1 MWWSFH
7 IKDNNNEK
15 IIGFEYNKENTEKNL
30 GKEKNKINDDI
41 LTKSGL
47 IPEFLG
53 RLPVRVFL
61 NELSED
67 NMIDI
72 LTKTK
77 NSIIDEYVEL
87 LKKDKIK
94 LTFEKDALMEIV
106 KLAIKKNT
114 GARSL
119 RTIIE
124 SVMEDIMFEV
134 PSMKNVKECII
145 TKDTVKTKKAKII
158 YAKNKKISA

>member
-1 MWWSFH
+1 
-7 IKDNNNEK
+7 
-15 IIGFEYNKENTEKNL
+15 
-30 GKEKNKINDDI
+30 
-41 LTKSGL
+41 
-47 IPEFLG
+47 
-53 RLPVRVFL
+53 
-61 NELSED
+61 
-67 NMIDI
+67 MIDI

-124 SVMEDIMFEV
+124 SVMEDIMFEI